1 MSNAH
6 MLITITLIALT
17 TIALRFLPFWIF
29 PPSKQPPALITYLGK
44 VLPRA
49 AIALLVVY
57 AVKDVSN
64 VTSPHGL
71 PELIAILV
79 IMMVHVFKRN
89 TLLSIA
95 TGTFLYMML
104 VQLVF

>member
-57 AVKDVSN
+57 AVKDVSI
-64 VTSPHGL
+64 VTSPYGL
-71 PELIAILV
+71 PEMIAILAIV
-79 IMMVHVFKRN
+79 VVHVFKRN

-95 TGTFLYMML
+95 TGTLLYMML

>member
-57 AVKDVSN
+57 AVKDVSI
-64 VTSPHGL
+64 VTSPHGI
-71 PELIAILV
+71 PELVAILAIV
-79 IMMVHVFKRN
+79 VVHVFKRN

-95 TGTFLYMML
+95 TGTILYMMM

>member
-57 AVKDVSN
+57 ALKDVSI
-64 VTSPHGL
+64 VTSPHGI
-71 PELIAILV
+71 PELVAILAIV
-79 IMMVHVFKRN
+79 VVHVFKRN

-95 TGTFLYMML
+95 TGTILYMMM

>member
-57 AVKDVSN
+57 ALKDVSI
-64 VTSPHGL
+64 VTSPHGI
-71 PELIAILV
+71 PELVAILV
-79 IMMVHVFKRN
+79 IVVVHVFKRN

-95 TGTFLYMML
+95 TGTILYMML

>member
-57 AVKDVSN
+57 AVKDVSI
-64 VTSPHGL
+64 VTSPYGL
-71 PELIAILV
+71 PEMIAILAIV
-79 IMMVHVFKRN
+79 VVHVFKRN

-95 TGTFLYMML
+95 TGTILYMMM

>member
-57 AVKDVSN
+57 AVKDVSI
-64 VTSPHGL
+64 VTSPYGL
-71 PELIAILV
+71 PELIAILAIV
-79 IMMVHVFKRN
+79 VVHVFKRN

-95 TGTFLYMML
+95 TGTLLYMMM

>member
-57 AVKDVSN
+57 AVKDVSI
-64 VTSPHGL
+64 VTFPHGL
-71 PELIAILV
+71 PELVAIV
-79 IMMVHVFKRN
+79 AIVVVHVFKRN

-95 TGTFLYMML
+95 TGTLLYMMM

>member
-57 AVKDVSN
+57 ALKDVSI
-64 VTSPHGL
+64 VTSPHGI
-71 PELIAILV
+71 PELIAILAIV
-79 IMMVHVFKRN
+79 VVHVFKRN

-95 TGTFLYMML
+95 TGTLLYMML

>member
-57 AVKDVSN
+57 AVKDVSI

-71 PELIAILV
+71 PELIAILAIV
-79 IMMVHVFKRN
+79 VVHVFKRN

>member
-57 AVKDVSN
+57 ALKDVSI

-79 IMMVHVFKRN
+79 IVMVHVFKRN

-95 TGTFLYMML
+95 TGTLLYMML

>member
-1 MSNAH
+1 MSSAQ
-6 MLITITLIALT
+6 MLITIALIALT
-17 TIALRFLPFWIF
+17 TIALRFLPFWLF

-57 AVKDVSN
+57 AVKDVSI
-64 VTSPHGL
+64 VTFPHGL
-71 PELIAILV
+71 PELVAIV
-79 IMMVHVFKRN
+79 AIVVVHVIKRN

-95 TGTFLYMML
+95 TGTLLYMMM

>member
-1 MSNAH
+1 MSNSH

-57 AVKDVSN
+57 ALKDVSI

-71 PELIAILV
+71 PELIAILAIV
-79 IMMVHVFKRN
+79 VVHVFKRN

-95 TGTFLYMML
+95 TGTILYMMM

>member
-57 AVKDVSN
+57 AVKDVSI

-79 IMMVHVFKRN
+79 IVVVHVFKRN

-95 TGTFLYMML
+95 TGTLLYMML

>member
-57 AVKDVSN
+57 AVKDVSI

-71 PELIAILV
+71 PELIAILAIV
-79 IMMVHVFKRN
+79 VVHVFKRN

-95 TGTFLYMML
+95 TGTLLYMML

>member
-17 TIALRFLPFWIF
+17 TITLRFLPFWIF

-57 AVKDVSN
+57 AVKDVSI
-64 VTSPHGL
+64 VTSPHGI
-71 PELIAILV
+71 PELVAILV
-79 IMMVHVFKRN
+79 IVVVHVFKRN

-95 TGTFLYMML
+95 TGTLLYMML

>member
-57 AVKDVSN
+57 AVKDVSI

-71 PELIAILV
+71 PELIAILAIV
-79 IMMVHVFKRN
+79 VVHVFKRN

-95 TGTFLYMML
+95 TGTILYMML

>member
-1 MSNAH
+1 MSNAY

-57 AVKDVSN
+57 AVKDVSI

-79 IMMVHVFKRN
+79 IVVVHVFKRN

-95 TGTFLYMML
+95 TGTLLYMML

>member
-57 AVKDVSN
+57 AVKDVSI

-71 PELIAILV
+71 PELIAILAIV
-79 IMMVHVFKRN
+79 VVHVFKRN

-95 TGTFLYMML
+95 TGTILYMMM

>member
-57 AVKDVSN
+57 ALKDVSI
-64 VTSPHGL
+64 VTSPHGI
-71 PELIAILV
+71 PELVAILV
-79 IMMVHVFKRN
+79 IVVVHVFKRN

-95 TGTFLYMML
+95 TGTILYMMM

>member
-57 AVKDVSN
+57 AVKDVSI
-64 VTSPHGL
+64 VTSPHGI
-71 PELIAILV
+71 PELVAILAIV
-79 IMMVHVFKRN
+79 VVHVFKRN

-95 TGTFLYMML
+95 TGTILYMML

>member
-57 AVKDVSN
+57 AVKDVSI
-64 VTSPHGL
+64 VTSPYGL
-71 PELIAILV
+71 PELIAILAIV
-79 IMMVHVFKRN
+79 VVHVFKRN

-95 TGTFLYMML
+95 TGTILYMML

>member
-57 AVKDVSN
+57 AVKDVSI

-71 PELIAILV
+71 PELVAIV
-79 IMMVHVFKRN
+79 AIVVVHVIKRN

-95 TGTFLYMML
+95 TGTLLYMMM

>member
-6 MLITITLIALT
+6 MLITIALIALT
-17 TIALRFLPFWIF
+17 TIALRFLPFWLF

-57 AVKDVSN
+57 AVKDVSI

-71 PELIAILV
+71 PELIAILAIV
-79 IMMVHVFKRN
+79 VVHVFKRN

-95 TGTFLYMML
+95 TGTLLYMML

>member
-57 AVKDVSN
+57 AVKDVSI
-64 VTSPHGL
+64 VTSPYGL
-71 PELIAILV
+71 PELIAILAIV
-79 IMMVHVFKRN
+79 VVHVFKRN

-95 TGTFLYMML
+95 TGTLLYMML

>member
-57 AVKDVSN
+57 AVKDVSI
-64 VTSPHGL
+64 VTSPYGL
-71 PELIAILV
+71 PELIAILAIV
-79 IMMVHVFKRN
+79 VVHVFKRN

-95 TGTFLYMML
+95 TGTILYMMM

>member
-57 AVKDVSN
+57 AVKDVSI
-64 VTSPHGL
+64 VTSPHGI
-71 PELIAILV
+71 PELVAILAIV
-79 IMMVHVFKRN
+79 VVHVFKRN

-95 TGTFLYMML
+95 TGTLLYMML

>member
-57 AVKDVSN
+57 AVKDVSI
-64 VTSPHGL
+64 VTSPHGI
-71 PELIAILV
+71 PELVAILV
-79 IMMVHVFKRN
+79 IVVVHVFKRN

-95 TGTFLYMML
+95 TGTLLYMML